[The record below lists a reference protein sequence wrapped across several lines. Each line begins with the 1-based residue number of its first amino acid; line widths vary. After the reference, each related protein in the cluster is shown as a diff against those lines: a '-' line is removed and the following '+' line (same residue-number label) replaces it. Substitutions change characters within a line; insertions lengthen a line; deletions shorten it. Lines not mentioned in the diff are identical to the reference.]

1 MTITYIDL
9 AKEITF
15 NWKVDPDRL
24 QKALDIVAQ
33 RTAIFWKFC
42 PPGCYDVRASS
53 KGWYRV
59 DTRARTCT
67 CEDST
72 RGNVCKHRIAVW
84 IYTQQIART
93 NAEVSHRKI
102 NTILKD
108 LGYSS

>member
-1 MTITYIDL
+1 MTIFYFDL
-9 AKEITF
+9 AKEITL

-33 RTAIFWKFC
+33 RTSIFWKFC
-42 PPGCYDVRASS
+42 PPDCFDVRASS

-84 IYTQQIART
+84 LYTQQIART
-93 NAEVSHRKI
+93 NAEVSHRAVEKI
-102 NTILKD
+102 LQE
-108 LGYSS
+108 LGYT

>member
-1 MTITYIDL
+1 MTITYQDL

-15 NWKVDPDRL
+15 NWKVDPARL
-24 QKALDIVAQ
+24 QAALDIVAQ
-33 RTAIFWKFC
+33 RTAIYFKYC
-42 PPGCYDVRASS
+42 PPGCFDVRASS

-93 NAEVSHRKI
+93 NAEVSHRAVEKI
-102 NTILKD
+102 LQE
-108 LGYSS
+108 LGYT

>member
-1 MTITYIDL
+1 MNQITYQDL
-9 AKEITF
+9 ADEITF

-24 QKALDIVAQ
+24 QKALEIVAL

-42 PPGCYDVRASS
+42 PPGCFDVRASS

-59 DTRARTCT
+59 DTYARTCT
-67 CEDST
+67 CQDST

-93 NAEVSHRKI
+93 HAEVSHRPPE
-102 NTILKD
+102 TILQE
-108 LGYSS
+108 LGYI